1 MTPPP
6 PATAVQ
12 AAAWAARRLA
22 EAPPSVRWHAG
33 RLRSALIY
41 RPAFGSFGAGSV
53 IVRPRVLRGVEGIHI
68 GAGCA
73 IYDGAWLACEPGGG
87 PLRIG
92 DRTYLGHDVHL
103 HAIDPVEIGS
113 GVVLADG
120 VFVASSDH
128 HRTDRHRVVASGPIR
143 IGDDVFVGQRAIIL
157 GGVTIGAGATIAAG
171 AVVTRDVAAGE
182 VVAGVPA
189 TPVSSG
195 PRRGG

>member
-1 MTPPP
+1 MTPPPP

-22 EAPPSVRWHAG
+22 EAPPSLRWHAG

-53 IVRPRVLRGVEGIHI
+53 IVKPRVLRGVERIHI

-87 PLRIG
+87 PIRIG
-92 DRTYLGHDVHL
+92 DQTYLGHDVHV
-103 HAIDPVEIGS
+103 HAVDPITIGARCFLVDGVYIGS
-113 GVVLADG
+113 ADHDRATRSTATAAGPVVL
-120 VFVASSDH
+120 
-128 HRTDRHRVVASGPIR
+128 
-143 IGDDVFVGQRAIIL
+143 GDDVFVGQRAIIL

-171 AVVTRDVAAGE
+171 AVVTCDVAAGE

-189 TPVSSG
+189 TPVSS
-195 PRRGG
+195 RRGG